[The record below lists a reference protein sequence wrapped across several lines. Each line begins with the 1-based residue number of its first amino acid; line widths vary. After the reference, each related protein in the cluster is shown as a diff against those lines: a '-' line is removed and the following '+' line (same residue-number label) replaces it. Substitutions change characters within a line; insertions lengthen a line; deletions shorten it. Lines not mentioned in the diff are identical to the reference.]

1 MKVLGNSKFKEG
13 KIQEALE
20 KWQSTRVVSFPCPL
34 LTLICNPFLEGIRY
48 LDVHPYLPEETE
60 PEIQKPFSELLISL
74 LLNSSLAAYKV
85 GGADNA
91 QLAVSWTTRVLQRLP
106 PSDGD
111 KAKALYR
118 RAISNVVL
126 HEDDDAE
133 KDLLEALTLTPNDQ
147 ACLRELNGVRERKKA
162 EKERQKKAFRGMFS

>member
-1 MKVLGNSKFKEG
+1 M
-13 KIQEALE
+13 AL
-20 KWQSTRVVSFPCPL
+20 
-34 LTLICNPFLEGIRY
+34 IYNPFSEGIRY

-60 PEIQKPFSELLISL
+60 HEIQKPFSELLISL

-133 KDLLEALTLTPNDQ
+133 KDLLEALALTPNDQ